1 MKSPKDQY
9 TVLTG
14 GAGFIGSGV
23 LRTLNDLGHPN
34 IIVVDNL
41 GTGDKWKNLVGK
53 QVSDVLH
60 KDHLFSWLEGKAP
73 QIQAFIHLGACSS
86 TVETDANYLLENNYR
101 YSRRLAEY
109 AIKHGIRFIYASSAA
124 TYGDGT
130 KGFKDDHSQ
139 LESLEPL
146 NMYGHSKH
154 LFDLWLKQEGHLDK
168 VAGLKFFN
176 VYGPNE
182 YHKGRMASQI
192 IRMVPQVKN
201 DGVIKLFKS
210 YDKRFPD
217 GGQMRDF
224 IYIKDVASMIASF
237 LKNNATGIYNL
248 GTGTPNTWNQLAT
261 AVFNAMGKP
270 VKIEYIAMPDD
281 LQGKY
286 QYYTEADTKKAEKTL
301 GKDFKVTPLAKG
313 VEDYVQN
320 YLLTGK
326 IW

>member
-1 MKSPKDQY
+1 MKNSKDQY
-9 TVLTG
+9 IILTG
-14 GAGFIGSGV
+14 GAGFIGSGI
-23 LRTLNDLGHPN
+23 LRTLNDRGHKN

-41 GTGDKWKNLVGK
+41 GKTDKWKNLVGK

-60 KDHLFSWLEGKAP
+60 KDQLFSWLDNNSSKV
-73 QIQAFIHLGACSS
+73 QAFIHMGACSS
-86 TVETDANYLLENNYR
+86 TVEPDANYLLENNYR
-101 YSRRLAEY
+101 YSRKLAEF
-109 AIKHGIRFIYASSAA
+109 ALKHGIRFIYASSAA
-124 TYGDGT
+124 TYGDGN
-130 KGFKDDHSQ
+130 KGFRDDHGQ
-139 LESLEPL
+139 LETLEPL

-192 IRMVPQVKN
+192 IRMVPQVQN
-201 DGVIKLFKS
+201 EGVIKLFKS

-217 GGQMRDF
+217 GGQQRDF
-224 IYIKDVASMIASF
+224 VYIKDIASMVCAF
-237 LKNNATGIYNL
+237 LDNSATGIYNL
-248 GTGTPNTWNQLAT
+248 GTGTPNTWNHLAE
-261 AVFNAMGKP
+261 AVFKAMKKP
-270 VKIEYIAMPDD
+270 VKIEYIPMPDD

-286 QYYTEADTKKAEKTL
+286 QYYTEADTTKAKKAL
-301 GKDFKVTPLAKG
+301 GKDFTATSLDKG

-320 YLLTGK
+320 YLLSGK